1 MRVLWF
7 EVTVPGRY
15 KSGNAPVG
23 GWQDSLQNCVE
34 RLHGLEL
41 GIAFEYAGKGEV
53 RKAGAV
59 TYFPINTHYNLWER
73 QRRGMSWDIVIEK
86 VNPRAIEIVHEFKP
100 DIIHVFGSEWS
111 FGMIAEQTDIPVVIH
126 MQGCIMPYDNAFLP
140 PTYSLRDQKAACRL
154 NLKRRLGIW
163 KGRRCAASRA
173 AMEMRNFKAV
183 KYYMG
188 RTDWDESLVELFHP
202 GAKYYY
208 CSEALR
214 PSFME
219 TAKPWS
225 PHKNEKFRIVTTG
238 AGILKGIDTILKAAK
253 LLKDYRDENGL
264 PFEFQWILAGCMSP
278 VHKKMIEKK
287 EGLKYEDCNIILSG
301 FIGPDELQKTLLSAN
316 LYVHSAYIDNSPN
329 SVCEAQ
335 YLGLPIIAT
344 YAGGIP
350 SLIENGKEGILI
362 HTNAPYMLASKII
375 RLSKDEELCRSLGE
389 ASRKRAMERHKPE
402 NIVKD
407 LFACYE
413 AVIKDSKN

>member
-1 MRVLWF
+1 M
-7 EVTVPGRY
+7 PGRY

-34 RLHGLEL
+34 GLPGLEL
-41 GIAFEYAGKGEV
+41 GIAFEYEGRGEV
-53 RKAGAV
+53 RKDGAV
-59 TYFPINTHYNLWER
+59 TYFPINTHYNIWER
-73 QRRGMSWDIVIEK
+73 QKRGLGWETVMEK
-86 VNPRAIEIVHEFKP
+86 VNPRAIEIVSEFNP
-100 DIIHVFGSEWS
+100 NIIHVFGSEWS

-140 PTYSLRDQKAACRL
+140 PTYSLRDQRAACGF
-154 NLKRRLGIW
+154 NLRRRLGIW
-163 KGRRCAASRA
+163 KSRRCAASRA
-173 AMEMRNFKAV
+173 AMEMRNFRAV

-188 RTDWDESLVELFHP
+188 RTDWDRGLVNLFHP

-219 TAKPWS
+219 TAQPWS
-225 PHKNEKFRIVTTG
+225 PPHNNKFRIVTTG
-238 AGILKGIDTILKAAK
+238 LGMLKGIDTILKTAK
-253 LLKDYRDENGL
+253 LLKSYRDENGKS
-264 PFEFQWILAGCMSP
+264 FEFEWICAGNMSP
-278 VHKKMIEKK
+278 VHKRMIEKK
-287 EGLKYEDCNIILSG
+287 EGLKYEDYNITLTG

-316 LYVHSAYIDNSPN
+316 LYVHPAYIDNSPN

-350 SLIENGKEGILI
+350 SLIENGKEGILV
-362 HTNAPYMLASKII
+362 HTNAPYTIASKII
-375 RLSKDEELCRSLGE
+375 SLSKDEELCIVLGK
-389 ASRKRAMERHKPE
+389 ASRERAMNRHNPE

-413 AVIKDSKN
+413 DIIRDQNYS